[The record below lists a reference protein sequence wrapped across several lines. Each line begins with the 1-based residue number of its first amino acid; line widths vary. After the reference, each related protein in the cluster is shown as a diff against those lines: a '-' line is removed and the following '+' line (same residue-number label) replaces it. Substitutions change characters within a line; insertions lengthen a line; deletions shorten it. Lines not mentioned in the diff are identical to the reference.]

1 MSAIARTKALAFRRP
16 RLKKSLTVNAV
27 SLMTATIA
35 SNALGLV
42 FWAEAARLKSPEV
55 VGRAAA
61 TVAALTL
68 LATLAQL
75 NLTNVFL
82 RLLPTAGHMGKRLI
96 GFGYVAVVASALVVG
111 SAYVTSGLSSR
122 LVTGGWVAHVL
133 FVVGVAVVA
142 IFALQ
147 DSVLTA
153 LRLAPWVTIENVSFA
168 VSKLALLPAL
178 VLLPIGGGGIVVS
191 WVIPAAVAVI
201 AVTVLLFRRILSR
214 LQDLDAH
221 LPDRRRL
228 LSFVAGEYAGNLCAT
243 AAVQLIPLIVVW
255 RLGAAHV
262 AYFTLPWLISMG
274 ITVLLWNVASS
285 FVVELASGRGHSSAM
300 LQRSLAL
307 WGLVVTGAVAVCMLG
322 AHPLLE
328 LAGQR
333 YAGNGA
339 ALLRL
344 IGLSTPFSAVVA
356 IYCTLLWIDCRIWR
370 LAAFQAV
377 SGAAMLGATLVLL
390 PHLGLI
396 GVGWANLAVQALAAA
411 VVGPLVARRLMSGEL
426 VVAR

>member
-1 MSAIARTKALAFRRP
+1 MRHLQ
-16 RLKKSLTVNAV
+16 LKKSLTVNAV

-35 SNALGLV
+35 TNALGLV
-42 FWAEAARLKSPEV
+42 FWAEAARLQSPAI

-68 LATLAQL
+68 LATIAQL
-75 NLTNVFL
+75 NLTNVYL
-82 RLLPTAGHMGKRLI
+82 RLLPTAGHVGKRLI
-96 GFGYVAVVASALVVG
+96 GSGYVAVVAVALVVG
-111 SAYVTSGLSSR
+111 AAYVNSGLSSR
-122 LVTGGWVAHVL
+122 VVTGGWAAHAL
-133 FVVGVAVVA
+133 FVVGVAVLA

-168 VSKLALLPAL
+168 ACKLALLPAL
-178 VLLPIGGGGIVVS
+178 VLLPMGGGGIVVS

-201 AVTVLLFRRILSR
+201 AVTVLLFRRILKR
-214 LQDLDAH
+214 LQDVDGN

-243 AAVQLIPLIVVW
+243 ATVQLIPLIVVW
-255 RLGAAHV
+255 RLGATQV

-274 ITVLLWNVASS
+274 ITMLLWNVASS
-285 FVVELASGRGHSSAM
+285 FVVELSGGRAHSSA
-300 LQRSLAL
+300 LLERSLAL
-307 WGLVVTGAVAVCMLG
+307 WGAVVIGALVLCVLG

-328 LAGQR
+328 LAGHR
-333 YAGNGA
+333 YGANGA
-339 ALLRL
+339 LLLRL

-356 IYCTLLWIDCRIWR
+356 VYCTLAWIDCRIWR

-377 SGAAMLGATLVLL
+377 SGAAILGATLLLL
-390 PHLGLI
+390 PHLGLAA
-396 GVGWANLAVQALAAA
+396 VGWANLGVQAVAAA
-411 VVGPLVARRLMSGEL
+411 IAAPLAARRLMSGEL
-426 VVAR
+426 VAAR